1 MDLGLGGRKALVTG
15 GSRGIGRAI
24 GLRLAAEGVAVTLA
38 ARDPAALAA
47 AQEQIREA
55 TGQTAAILPIDLTE
69 PGAAERLAVACPEAD
84 ILVNNAGAIPGGRL
98 DEIDEGRWRAAW
110 ELKLFGYINLTR
122 AFYATMRGRGR
133 GVILN
138 VIGTGG
144 ERPRAGFICGATA
157 NAALIAFTRA
167 LGGESH
173 RDGIRVLAINPG
185 PVATDRLVDLM
196 QRSAAA
202 AGTDWREGLKTM
214 PFGRAGKADEIA
226 AAAAFLASDL
236 SGYVSGTV
244 LTIDG
249 GAVSA

>member
-1 MDLGLGGRKALVTG
+1 MDLGLAGRRALVTG

-24 GLRLAAEGVAVTLA
+24 GRRLAAEGVAVTLT
-38 ARDPAALAA
+38 ARDPAALAEAQA
-47 AQEQIREA
+47 AIRA
-55 TGQTAAILPIDLTE
+55 STGQEAAILPMDLTE
-69 PGAAERLAVACPEAD
+69 PGSPDRLAAACGEAD
-84 ILVNNAGAIPGGRL
+84 ILVNNAGAIPGGTL
-98 DEIDEGRWRAAW
+98 DDIGEARWRAAW

-122 AFYATMRGRGR
+122 VFYPLMRARKR

-144 ERPRAGFICGATA
+144 ERPSADFLCGSTA

-167 LGGESH
+167 LGGASH

-185 PVATDRLVDLM
+185 PVATDRLVTLM

-202 AGTDWREGLKTM
+202 SGADWRDGLQAM
-214 PFGRAGKADEIA
+214 PFGRAGEAEEIA
-226 AAAAFLASDL
+226 AAAAFLVSDL
-236 SGYVSGTV
+236 SAYTSGTV